1 MIAII
6 PARSGSTHLKDK
18 NLKKINKKPLI
29 YYSILTA
36 LRSKHISKCIVTTDS
51 KKIAKIA
58 KYYGAEA
65 PFLRPKKISSKNSLS
80 IDAYLHAINSLEK
93 NTKKKVDNFIVLQPT
108 SPIRSIKII
117 DKAIKL
123 YSRKKIKFMISVG
136 EIISK
141 KYVFETNKNLM
152 IKKRSVSLINRQN
165 LKKTFYP
172 NGNFFIINTKEL
184 LKKRTF
190 YTNKTYLY
198 KIPKHLSFDID
209 DKEDF
214 DLVKKIIE
222 KNYDFKI

>member
-6 PARSGSTHLKDK
+6 PARLGSTQLKGK
-18 NLKKINKKPLI
+18 NLKRINNKPLI

-36 LRSKHISKCIVTTDS
+36 LSSKHISKCIVTTDS

-58 KYYGAEA
+58 KNYGAEV
-65 PFLRPKKISSKNSLS
+65 PFLRPKKISSKDSLS
-80 IDAYLHAINSLEK
+80 IDAYLHAIKTLEK
-93 NTKKKVDNFIVLQPT
+93 NSKKKVDNFIVLQPT
-108 SPIRSIKII
+108 SPIRSVKII

-123 YSRKKIKFMISVG
+123 YFRKKIKFMVSVN

-141 KYVFETNKNLM
+141 KYVLETNKNLM
-152 IKKRSVSLINRQN
+152 IKERSISLTNRQN

-172 NGNFFIINTKEL
+172 NGNFFIMNTKEL
-184 LKKRTF
+184 FKKKTF

-198 KIPKHLSFDID
+198 RIPKHLSFDID

-222 KNYDFKI
+222 KKI